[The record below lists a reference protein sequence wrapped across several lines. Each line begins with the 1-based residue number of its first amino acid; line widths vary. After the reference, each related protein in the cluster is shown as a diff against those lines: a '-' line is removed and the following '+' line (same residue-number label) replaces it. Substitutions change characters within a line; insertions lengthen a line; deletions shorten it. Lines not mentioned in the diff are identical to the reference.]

1 MYFIHYNV
9 SERYLMIYKRE
20 ERLNMTAERV
30 REDQKEIYELAAMLY
45 EAKKRNPNISHD
57 LNVFFKGLSIGVNIS
72 NGFQSPAV

>member
-1 MYFIHYNV
+1 
-9 SERYLMIYKRE
+9 
-20 ERLNMTAERV
+20 MTAERV